1 MKRLL
6 LLLIRAACCCL
17 FRRIASLEELHG
29 EGHVGVPGGIPTKTT
44 IFQTISIV
52 VPNAAQTYTATY
64 IETQVP
70 SGPIAFVQVNSSTPQ
85 TDQSTVTTAFANAQT
100 IGNLN
105 VVVIGWDNTT
115 SNIVSVTDT
124 AVNSYQVAA
133 PITRSSG
140 NSQTIYYARNI
151 VGGAITR

>member
-1 MKRLL
+1 MGGPRRRPWRNPNQDHYFSNHLHRSSQC
-6 LLLIRAACCCL
+6 RAN
-17 FRRIASLEELHG
+17 IHGNLHR
-29 EGHVGVPGGIPTKTT
+29 
-44 IFQTISIV
+44 
-52 VPNAAQTYTATY
+52 NAGTLGTHT
-64 IETQVP
+64 
-70 SGPIAFVQVNSSTPQ
+70 FVQVNSSTPQ

-124 AVNSYQVAA
+124 AGNSYQVAA

-140 NSQTIYYARNI
+140 NSQTFYYARNI